1 MNTTSLTKSLTTF
14 IRTDLKICTTSAILV
29 GLVFS
34 PYTFANPTGGI
45 IVGGDAHIN
54 HAGLT
59 TNIHQHTDRLA
70 IEWDTFNI
78 ENNEILNI
86 DQPNQQSI
94 ILNRILDVNPSQI
107 NGQINA
113 NGQVIIANPNGVFFG
128 ENSSVNV
135 GGLFAAALDVD
146 PQEFMQGRI
155 NFKALENVQAVI
167 SNEGTL
173 QVIDGGALVLLGQ
186 QIRNEGL
193 LIANFGTVAL
203 AAGSDITVKFD
214 DNSNLNIQI
223 NQNRLADILK
233 LDDTQIL
240 NSGIIQ
246 AHGGNVV
253 LTTTQASQIK
263 TSIIKRDESRV
274 FSFTTGTIVEKDG
287 EIFLAGPGG
296 DISNIG
302 DVDVSENG
310 DAGTVIFDANV

>member
-1 MNTTSLTKSLTTF
+1 MNTNKQQESMHTKFNISAASFFLTLF
-14 IRTDLKICTTSAILV
+14 
-29 GLVFS
+29 VFS
-34 PYTFANPTGGI
+34 PYALANPTGGN

-94 ILNRILDVNPSQI
+94 ILNRILDINPSQI

-155 NFKALENVQAVI
+155 NFKALENVKAVI

-186 QIRNEGL
+186 QIENEGL

-214 DNSNLNIQI
+214 DNANLSIQI

-274 FSFTTGTIVEKDG
+274 FSFTTGTIVERNG
-287 EIFLAGPGG
+287 EIFLAGSGG

-302 DVDVSENG
+302 DVNVSNEG
-310 DAGTVIFDANV
+310 DAGIIIFDANV